1 MRADEIMTRLVVT
14 VHADTSV
21 QQAAALLTE
30 RGISSLPVLD
40 EDDHVI
46 GIVSEIDL
54 LRNRMPHDPR
64 SHMRTE
70 SDERKD
76 PARLVGDVMT
86 ATVVCMPPFA
96 DAADLV
102 ELMLDNNVRAVP
114 IVDGV
119 HLVGIVGRRDL
130 LSTLLRNDAVI
141 RNEVALRLNEYAGD
155 SESDR
160 WSVAV
165 EDGVVTVR
173 GAFDDERQRDVVT
186 VLART
191 VPGVVRV
198 HLHHRPLL

>member
-1 MRADEIMTRLVVT
+1 MRADEIMTRSVVT

-40 EDDHVI
+40 EDDHVV

-70 SDERKD
+70 SDERQD

-86 ATVVCMPPFA
+86 ETVVCMPPFA

-130 LSTLLRNDAVI
+130 LGTLLRTDAVI

-155 SESDR
+155 SDR

-173 GAFDDERQRDVVT
+173 GSFDDERQRDVVT

-198 HLHHRPLL
+198 HLHHRPVL

>member
-1 MRADEIMTRLVVT
+1 MTRSVVT

-21 QQAAALLTE
+21 QRAAALLTE

-54 LRNRMPHDPR
+54 LRNRMAHDPR

-70 SDERKD
+70 SDERLD

-141 RNEVALRLNEYAGD
+141 CNEVALRLNEYAGD
-155 SESDR
+155 SDSDR